1 MAERKPTDLFYVI
14 ASNGNQP
21 QRFVIGSDVQI
32 GTESNPVELH
42 ITGRLSQSTKTLPAS
57 AGQQLIF
64 PNNITVLNVE
74 TTSQFG
80 VITVVLPSS
89 PRGGQTC
96 YVKDASGTAA
106 KCNLVVKGAGSHKVD
121 GKESYTINVAY
132 GSVCFTW
139 SGTGWSSLGGGANS
153 EAVATY
159 DGNVTPESVTLPADS
174 LGNVMSYG
182 NSKTYVYGYKG
193 ATELKSTTSTSPA
206 SGQFS
211 VTATG
216 INITPGQVDTS
227 DKPAVYFPTGMN
239 SASDDATIEYILK
252 FEDGSTR
259 KLIQNFSKSKTGAD
273 GATGT
278 NGTNGADG
286 RDAIE
291 ASLTPTSVTFVADA
305 SGTVSDYSS
314 GTATI
319 RVFSGATEY
328 DSVASSAYVT
338 AGSNSFYVSASGTNI
353 TAGAY
358 SYAATAATFS
368 AVSNMSANTAK
379 VTYTLTIS
387 TSSGTTTRTLIQSF
401 AKAIRG
407 DNGTSTSDIIIGGGD
422 ATTANTLAYSLDA
435 GSTWTGLGTTM
446 FSVTCNAIIWT
457 GRMWIAT
464 GGGATNSLAYSLN
477 GTDWIGRGTTDLRN
491 TRTGAT
497 ATGTCILAYV
507 PKAGSAQPRTLFVGG
522 NTVTPNTTLIR
533 STDNGQTW
541 TDISSSA
548 ESGAG
553 SLDSIY
559 SIVQAGESSGYP
571 NRIAVGGWD
580 STGGRPG
587 RSIKYSDNYGSTWS
601 AQILCGLTYTY
612 GMATND
618 STIIAV
624 GNDAYGDSRAGGP
637 PYKNAVFSTNGGA
650 TWTECATQP
659 FTSGGTG
666 YAIAWNGFYWVACGI
681 DAGATAPSI
690 KISSNDGASWSSPT
704 DSFYFD
710 RTIRGVCWTGSRWV
724 FVGGNDGGDELSIVY
739 ATAPSAVSGY
749 TKGDSSSDGVLGDGR
764 LTSGMTV
771 AAKLLLPPN
780 S

>member
-1 MAERKPTDLFYVI
+1 MAERKPTDLFYVV

-57 AGQQLIF
+57 AGQQLVF
-64 PNNITVLNVE
+64 PNNITVLNIE
-74 TTSQFG
+74 TTSQSG
-80 VITVVLPSS
+80 IITVVLPSS

-96 YVKDASGTAA
+96 YVKDASGTAS
-106 KCNLVVKGAGSHKVD
+106 KCNLIVKGAGSTKVD
-121 GKESYTINVAY
+121 GKDSYTINVAY

-153 EAVATY
+153 ETVATY
-159 DGNVTPESVTLPADS
+159 DGNVTPVSVSLPSDS
-174 LGNVMSYG
+174 FGNVTFYG
-182 NSKTYVYGYKG
+182 NTKTYVYGYKG
-193 ATELKSTTSTSPA
+193 ATELKSTTSAIPA
-206 SGQFS
+206 AGQFS

-216 INITPGQVDTS
+216 TNISPGAANVT
-227 DKPAVYFPTGMN
+227 DKPAVYTPVGMN

-273 GATGT
+273 GAPGANGT
-278 NGTNGADG
+278 NGTDG

-291 ASLTPTSVTFVADA
+291 TSLTPTSVTFVADA

-319 RVFSGATEY
+319 RVFSGSTEY
-328 DSVASSAYVT
+328 DSAASSVEVT
-338 AGSNSFYVSASGTNI
+338 AGSNKFYVVANGSNI
-353 TAGAY
+353 TAGTY

-368 AVSNMSANTAK
+368 AVSGMSASTAK

-435 GSTWTGLGTTM
+435 GSTWTGLGTTI
-446 FSVTCNAIIWT
+446 FSETCNAVIWT

-464 GGGATNSLAYSLN
+464 GGGGATNSLAYSLN
-477 GTDWIGRGTTDLRN
+477 GIDWIGRGTADLRN

-507 PKAGSAQPRTLFVGG
+507 PKAGSTQPRTLFVGG
-522 NTVTPNTTLIR
+522 NTAAPNTTLIR
-533 STDNGQTW
+533 STNNGQTW
-541 TDISSSA
+541 TDISSVA
-548 ESGAG
+548 ESA

-571 NRIAVGGWD
+571 NRIVVGGWD
-580 STGGRPG
+580 SVGGRPG
-587 RSIKYSDNYGSTWS
+587 RSIIYSDNYGNTWS
-601 AQILCGLTYTY
+601 AQVLCGLTYTY

-624 GNDAYGDSRAGGP
+624 GNDAYGDSRTGGP
-637 PYKNAVFSTNGGA
+637 PYINAVFSTNGGA
-650 TWTECATQP
+650 NWTECPTQP

-681 DAGATAPSI
+681 DAGAAAPSI
-690 KISSNDGASWSSPT
+690 KISSNNGASWSAPT

-724 FVGGNDGGDELSIVY
+724 FAGGNDAGDELSIVY
-739 ATAPSAVSGY
+739 ATTPSAVSGY